1 MDLHLALADGLEFE
15 ALPPSAISRRA
26 LELGRLL
33 GGALFSGSWRE
44 KGKDVG
50 LPVTEPEA
58 EAGFG
63 TASDEP
69 AGEWLGAASGEEGM
83 VNEFTPQLDGLDMD
97 SLSGL

>member
-1 MDLHLALADGLEFE
+1 MDLHRARPGNEALE
-15 ALPPSAISRRA
+15 ALPPSAVSRRA
-26 LELGRLL
+26 SELGRLL
-33 GGALFSGSWRE
+33 GGALFSGPWRE
-44 KGKDVG
+44 KVKDVG
-50 LPVTEPEA
+50 WPATAPEA

-83 VNEFTPQLDGLDMD
+83 VNEFTLQFDGPDMD